1 MTKTPW
7 VVQAESDL
15 MAHVHFDERGLIPC
29 IAQDDTSREVLMMAW
44 MNQEALLR
52 TLQEGRVTYY
62 SRSRRELWRKGD
74 TSGNTQ
80 HALRVRADCDG
91 DTLILDVHQVGP
103 ACHTGSQSCF
113 DANHPS

>member
-7 VVQAESDL
+7 VVHAESDL
-15 MAHVHFDERGLIPC
+15 MDRVRFDERGLVPC
-29 IAQDDTSREVLMMAW
+29 IAQDETSREVLMMAW

-62 SRSRRELWRKGD
+62 SRSRGELWRKGD

-80 HALRVRADCDG
+80 HAHRIRADCDG

-113 DANHPS
+113 DANSSS